1 MSGICGSFALD
12 GAPADP
18 AALGAV
24 LDGLA
29 RRGPDR
35 SAIASNGP
43 AALGHALNATTP
55 ESLIEAMPW
64 RHGETGC
71 VITADVRLD
80 NRDTLLGQLG
90 LDCAARVV
98 GDGEIILHAYLR
110 WGRDCA
116 AHLAGDFAF
125 AIWDPRCQHLLAARD
140 KVGMRQFI
148 YHHQPGKL
156 FVFAT
161 DAEALIH
168 HVAVPCRINEGRI
181 ADLIEGLE
189 AIDGVSTFYQNVLQL
204 PPAHALLIDREALTI
219 WRYWQLE
226 PTGIIERANDRAYEE
241 AFLQVFTEAVTRR
254 LRAPEGVLG
263 SMLSGGMD
271 SGSVVA
277 VAARLLQQ
285 EGAPPLKTVS
295 AIDTNPECLETRA
308 IRALLSLPHLDPQL
322 IPSEM
327 PDLMRKEVC
336 EAVRNCPEPFDGHM
350 AMVFAVYHTAQ
361 AAGLK
366 AMLDGLGGDTTLGSG
381 NVVDWYLE
389 QGRIGA
395 AWREARADERFWG
408 DWMPARKQFFRL
420 ARQRFIPLGMRRI
433 WHGIKPS
440 LTRTDP
446 GLPRFLNHPF
456 AQRID
461 FAARLARFREHTALK
476 ADASLETR
484 SRRMVHPFIIA
495 GRERY
500 DRVAGSYGIE
510 QRDPFFDPQVL
521 EFCLTLPVT
530 QLKDA
535 GWPKFI
541 LRRAM
546 AGYLPDEVRWRTGR
560 THVGGNFIQQCIMAA
575 GIEDFQTIQNLL
587 SPYLQSNR
595 LTENFDTTGKDSALA
610 QWDESRYLAYWLI
623 RINHQAAALGVC
635 YD

>member
-18 AALGAV
+18 AMLGAV
-24 LDGLA
+24 LDALA

-43 AALGHALNATTP
+43 VALGHALNATTP
-55 ESLIEAMPW
+55 EALIEAMPW

-80 NRDTLLGQLG
+80 NREALLGQLG
-90 LDCAARVV
+90 LEGAARTI
-98 GDGEIILHAYLR
+98 GDGEIIVQAYLK
-110 WGRDCA
+110 WGRDCPA
-116 AHLAGDFAF
+116 YLAGDFAF
-125 AIWDPRCQHLLAARD
+125 AIWDPRRQRLFAARD

-148 YHHQPGKL
+148 YHHQPGNL
-156 FVFAT
+156 FAFAT
-161 DAEALIH
+161 DAEALVQH
-168 HVAVPCRINEGRI
+168 ARVPCRINEGRI

-189 AIDGVSTFYQNVLQL
+189 AIDGVSTFYESVLQL
-204 PPAHALLIDREALTI
+204 PPAHALIVDRETLAI

-241 AFLQVFTEAVTRR
+241 AFLEVFTEAVKRR

-327 PDLMRKEVC
+327 PDPVRQAVC

-366 AMLDGLGGDTTLGSG
+366 AVLDGLGGDTTLGSG
-381 NVVDWYLE
+381 NVVHWHLE
-389 QGRIGA
+389 EGRIGA
-395 AWREARADERFWG
+395 AWREARADEQFWG
-408 DWMPARKQFFRL
+408 DLMPAREQFAQL
-420 ARQRFIPLGMRRI
+420 ARQRFVPLGIRRV
-433 WHGIKPS
+433 WRGLKPRI
-440 LTRTDP
+440 TRTDP
-446 GLPRFLNHPF
+446 DKPRFLNHPF

-461 FAARLARFREHTALK
+461 FAARLARFREHTALGV
-476 ADASLETR
+476 DASLETR
-484 SRRMVHPFIIA
+484 AKRMVHPFIIA

-510 QRDPFFDPQVL
+510 QRDPFLDPQVL

-560 THVGGNFIQQCIMAA
+560 THVGGNFIEQCNILA
-575 GIEDFQTIQNLL
+575 ENRESQTVQKFI
-587 SPYLQSNR
+587 SPYLQSHW
-595 LTENFDTTGKDSALA
+595 LTENWNQIGKDSALA
-610 QWDESRYLAYWLI
+610 QLDESRYLALWLI
-623 RINHQAAALGVC
+623 RMNRQAAALGVC
-635 YD
+635 NG